1 MNIRKP
7 VDYSTMYET
16 LDQLMVTDLPQV
28 ELYFEI
34 GRAVCARAEKGA
46 AVAASEY
53 LQRKYPH
60 ATGFSPRNVRRMRKF
75 CRTYE
80 NVPELT
86 RLAMKIGWTQNIV
99 ILEACKTTKERAWYF
114 VSVLEHNWTKT
125 ELLRKIQNEIWLNSG
140 LDEVWDS
147 CYTKENIMI
156 LEHQK
161 NDKDSFHQS
170 PEYMPKSYGR
180 IYHEEIGTKSWI
192 GAGIPHR
199 ISGYQSG
206 GDWQPGVSSCLA
218 EAGPAWNRVYWQNG
232 PPAPKRRLRSVR
244 SADRDGSRESPRYV
258 PYLWRRFRWEDAPL
272 DGVRRSAGSGGS
284 RSLVYRRL
292 RGHLEGCASRVSG
305 NFEGNGETQRWINWL
320 SREWRSMC
328 SGIST
333 GLE

>member
-7 VDYSTMYET
+7 VDYSAMYET

-170 PEYMPKSYGR
+170 LEYMPKSSGR
-180 IYHEEIGTKSWI
+180 IYHEEIGTKSWT
-192 GAGIPHR
+192 GGTNSNR
-199 ISGYQSG
+199 FGSDQSR
-206 GDWQPGVSSCLA
+206 GDWMPRRFTNSS
-218 EAGPAWNRVYWQNG
+218 
-232 PPAPKRRLRSVR
+232 APKRARDRLLLQNCSETAERRLRQMR
-244 SADRDGSRESPRYV
+244 FADWDGSRESPRYV

-272 DGVRRSAGSGGS
+272 DGVRRSAGPGGS
-284 RSLVYRRL
+284 RSLVHRRL
-292 RGHLEGCASRVSG
+292 RVHLEGCASRVP
-305 NFEGNGETQRWINWL
+305 RVA
-320 SREWRSMC
+320 
-328 SGIST
+328 
-333 GLE
+333 